1 MSGCII
7 GNFGFQRSG
16 KTLLAYLIAEGYR
29 KGEGIPVYSNMYV
42 RDWVKIKSLTDLPFN
57 HEPKVLLL
65 DEAYYFMD
73 SRNWQDNTESTIFFN
88 TIGKQNILLIITAIS
103 PDMIEKRLRSQMN
116 YVYLVKSDKNY
127 IYYRMLDSVRK
138 KYNDFSIKKC
148 DELFSGL
155 TYDTKQVPDIVD
167 CSLKNFT
174 DRVKEFYGKTE
185 TENLRRVK
193 KL

>member
-29 KGEGIPVYSNMYV
+29 KSENIPVYSNMTV
-42 RDWVKIKSLTDLPFN
+42 KDWIKIKSLTDLPFN
-57 HEPKVLLL
+57 HEPKILLL

-73 SRNWQDNTESTIFFN
+73 SRNWQDNTDATIFFN

-103 PDMIEKRLRSQMN
+103 PDMIEKRLRNQMN
-116 YVYLVKSDKNY
+116 YVYLVKSDKDF
-127 IYYRMLDSVRK
+127 IYYRVLDSVRQK
-138 KYNDFSIKKC
+138 AKDFSVRKC
-148 DELFSGL
+148 DELFNSL
-155 TYDTKQVPDIVD
+155 TYDTKQVPDVVD
-167 CSLKNFT
+167 CTLKNFT
-174 DRVKEFYGKTE
+174 ERVQEFYGKAE